1 MFFKILEFSVLL
13 CIGHLVY
20 AQVGDRCFFQGRN
33 KEGICKLFHDCR
45 SAEEG
50 ARRDIEPTVCGYQR
64 NTIIVCC
71 EDSNRNENYNNYQS
85 HNYSPQTNED
95 PYRPETSDFI
105 FPDQELPIR
114 DRDPIKENTGS
125 SRISEQKCKE
135 YNKAIVG
142 EVQVLPLVANPQ
154 PISIKI
160 NKCDHNSVPLI
171 VGGKPAQSGKY
182 PFMAALGFNTD
193 EKWLCGG
200 TLISHR
206 FILTAA
212 HCTSSRSGSPV
223 VVRLGALYLSQ
234 ETSTSED
241 YRVADIIVHPNYRYP
256 EKYNDIALIR
266 VERDI
271 KFTKYVRPAC
281 LYTKDHISQKAA
293 IATGWGRIDYAG
305 ETSDR
310 LLEVNLNIYD
320 NSLCQKAYRNNN
332 GLANG
337 ITSTMICAGELKG
350 GKDTC
355 QVCYHSLADQGR
367 TQKGAR
373 GDSCAPPFP

>member
-1 MFFKILEFSVLL
+1 MSNTLCSHTGSNEVLL
-13 CIGHLVY
+13 HYKKNVL
-20 AQVGDRCFFQGRN
+20 VGDRCFFG
-33 KEGICKLFHDCR
+33 GR
-45 SAEEG
+45 SAEGTCKLLNECPSVTNDAKRG
-50 ARRDIEPTVCGYQR
+50 VEPTICGYQHT
-64 NTIIVCC
+64 TIIVCC
-71 EDSNRNENYNNYQS
+71 ENGNHHKNPNYQRHNYN
-85 HNYSPQTNED
+85 PQPKED
-95 PYRPETSDFI
+95 SYRSDFI
-105 FPDQELPIR
+105 FPDQELPVR
-114 DRDPIKENTGS
+114 DSDSNKEHTTGP
-125 SRISEQKCKE
+125 RISEQKCKE

-171 VGGKPAQSGKY
+171 VGGKPASSGKF

-212 HCTSSRSGSPV
+212 HCTISRSGSPV

-234 ETSTSED
+234 DSSTSDD
-241 YRVADIIVHPNYRYP
+241 YKVSDIIVHPNYRYP
-256 EKYNDIALIR
+256 EKYNDIALIK
-266 VERDI
+266 VDRDI
-271 KFTKYVRPAC
+271 KFTNYIRPAC
-281 LYTKDHISQKAA
+281 LNTKDYINHKSA
-293 IATGWGRIDYAG
+293 IATGWGRLDYAG
-305 ETSDR
+305 ESSDR
-310 LLEVNLNIYD
+310 LMEVNLSFYD
-320 NSLCQKAYRNNN
+320 NSVCQKAYRNNFN

-355 QVCYHSLADQGR
+355 QVW
-367 TQKGAR
+367 
-373 GDSCAPPFP
+373 